1 MSNSSFFWH
10 SPFFGMLKKQPKIS
24 GIALFCISIKLRPS
38 YFCINSKVFFQQ
50 RAYTCLSH
58 LNTNLFFSLHLCPIG
73 NTLTYSVRN
82 YPVVSQSLTGLC
94 NLVGPHNLLN
104 CRGDSSVLL
113 AYLFLL
119 LFGIGKLII
128 FTRSSRIHCIFFL
141 EWGFKVNY
149 FRECNF
155 TLSYVFQRYDF

>member
-1 MSNSSFFWH
+1 
-10 SPFFGMLKKQPKIS
+10 MLKKQPKIS
-24 GIALFCISIKLRPS
+24 GIALFCISIKLRPY
-38 YFCINSKVFFQQ
+38 YFCIISKVFFQQ
-50 RAYTCLSH
+50 RAYSCLSH

-119 LFGIGKLII
+119 LFGIGKTDNIYKVKQDSLY
-128 FTRSSRIHCIFFL
+128 FFFL
-141 EWGFKVNY
+141 NGDSRGIISENAILPFRMCFRDMIFERIRRYITWGKP
-149 FRECNF
+149 
-155 TLSYVFQRYDF
+155 